1 MGKVDVGC
9 DDGDAPAAG
18 DTLPSA
24 PPKPNDVGVDEDDTV
39 GRISEGDALPEVVSV
54 VVA

>member
-1 MGKVDVGC
+1 MVGVGC

-24 PPKPNDVGVDEDDTV
+24 PPKPKDDGVDKDDTV
-39 GRISEGDALPEVVSV
+39 GKNNEGDALPEVVRV